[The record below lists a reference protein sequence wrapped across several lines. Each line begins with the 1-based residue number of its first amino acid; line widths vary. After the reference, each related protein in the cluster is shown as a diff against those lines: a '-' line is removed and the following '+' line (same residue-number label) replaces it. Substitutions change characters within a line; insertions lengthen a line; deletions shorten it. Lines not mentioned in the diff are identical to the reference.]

1 MLSLIAGRWQFQVFL
16 PFLFYC
22 VKTQLGFKQQLV
34 TFYSYGCPLVVKLLL
49 SPPPPLPRPSLSKAC
64 FSCALG
70 QPNPGSL
77 WTPGIWRPIFQSL
90 LVLEQGQKVP
100 DPRLDRFVT

>member
-49 SPPPPLPRPSLSKAC
+49 SPPPHFPAPLSPRPASAVLWVSQTQAVC
-64 FSCALG
+64 GPRESGDPFSNRYLCWNRG
-70 QPNPGSL
+70 
-77 WTPGIWRPIFQSL
+77 RKFQT
-90 LVLEQGQKVP
+90 LV
-100 DPRLDRFVT
+100 